1 MKTMVQW
8 LLELLPESI
17 TSTSESRR
25 FVAMGIVRL
34 NGVPVDDL
42 NRNYNLKNGD
52 VIEIGK
58 RFTIIYGSNSSSKI
72 V

>member
-34 NGVPVDDL
+34 NGNLVDDL
-42 NRNYNLKNGD
+42 NKSYNLKNGD
-52 VIEIGK
+52 VIEVGK
-58 RFTIIYGSNSSSKI
+58 RFTITYNSSK
-72 V
+72 

>member
-1 MKTMVQW
+1 MVQW

-34 NGVPVDDL
+34 NGNLVDDL
-42 NRNYNLKNGD
+42 NKSYNLKNGD
-52 VIEIGK
+52 VIEVGK
-58 RFTIIYGSNSSSKI
+58 RFTITYNSSK
-72 V
+72 